1 MLVSAFLA
9 AAGYFSLPGIIVAS
23 ALGGALGDQIY
34 FYLARHHGER
44 LLNRSERLRKLFPRA
59 QLLLQEYGAA
69 VVLASR
75 FIVGLRIAISTVCG
89 IFRMAPLKYS
99 ALNLVSAL
107 LWASFYGTLAYHVG
121 PAIRSRLPSP
131 RSPLFWGFLLSLAG
145 VVIIVRLWIRKRLAE
160 RAITDK

>member
-1 MLVSAFLA
+1 
-9 AAGYFSLPGIIVAS
+9 VAS

-44 LLNRSERLRKLFPRA
+44 MLRRSERLRKLFPRA
-59 QLLLQEYGAA
+59 QKLLQKYGTA

-75 FIVGLRIAISTVCG
+75 FIAGMRIAIATVCG
-89 IFRMAPLKYS
+89 IFQMAPLKYS
-99 ALNLVSAL
+99 TLNLLSAL
-107 LWASFYGTLAYHVG
+107 FWASFYGTLAYHLG

-131 RSPLFWGFLLSLAG
+131 RSPWFWGFLLSLAC

-160 RAITDK
+160 RSATDK